1 MSKVRKYTLYIKR
14 SAERELDLLPK
25 TVFDRV
31 VKAILPLQAS
41 PRPRNAK
48 KLRGSDGYR
57 IRVGNYRVLYT
68 VDDDAKR
75 IDVVAVG
82 HRRDVYRGI

>member
-1 MSKVRKYTLYIKR
+1 MSKSREYTVYIKR
-14 SAERELDLLPK
+14 SAEREMDQLSK
-25 TVFDRV
+25 VVFNRV
-31 VKAILPLQAS
+31 ATAILALQGN
-41 PRPRNAK
+41 PRRRNTK
-48 KLRGSDGYR
+48 KLRGSTSYR

-68 VDDDAKR
+68 VDDNRRR